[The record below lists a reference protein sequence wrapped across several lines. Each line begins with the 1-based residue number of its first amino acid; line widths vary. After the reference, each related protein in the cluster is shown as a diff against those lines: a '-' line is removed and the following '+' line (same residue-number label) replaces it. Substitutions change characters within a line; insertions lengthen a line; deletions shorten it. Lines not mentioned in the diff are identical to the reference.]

1 MIDSGF
7 RLQTILFLSLNQFLA
22 KNLNNKLKSNKI
34 ENAGFPKREADVLE
48 LKSKCFLRDQSL
60 IPYIGFD
67 YN

>member
-7 RLQTILFLSLNQFLA
+7 RLQTILFLSLNQFLV

-48 LKSKCFLRDQSL
+48 LKKVFPTRPKLDSIYRLRL
-60 IPYIGFD
+60 
-67 YN
+67 